1 MTTGKMRFIRNLH
14 GITKKTLEVLEI
26 LAVLPEFI
34 IVEYEGQSVI
44 KLDSNCN
51 EYPQL
56 YQMLLV
62 WQMNGG
68 RYYYIPEK
76 QLYERRENMTTGERI
91 MHIRNER
98 GISQKQLS
106 EMCGLSEPA
115 IRNYELANRKPSALI
130 LDKIA
135 AALAVTAAE
144 LVLPELL
151 DELEKAGLEITIHD
165 DEPVICVKGDNPQL
179 EKLLKEYAASK

>member
-1 MTTGKMRFIRNLH
+1 
-14 GITKKTLEVLEI
+14 
-26 LAVLPEFI
+26 
-34 IVEYEGQSVI
+34 
-44 KLDSNCN
+44 
-51 EYPQL
+51 
-56 YQMLLV
+56 
-62 WQMNGG
+62 
-68 RYYYIPEK
+68 
-76 QLYERRENMTTGERI
+76 MTTGERI
-91 MHIRNER
+91 RHIRNER

-115 IRNYELANRKPSALI
+115 IRNYELGNRKPSEQI

-135 AALAVTAAE
+135 ASLAVTAAE

-165 DEPVICVKGDNPQL
+165 YEPVICVKGDNPQL

>member
-1 MTTGKMRFIRNLH
+1 MTIGKIRFIRNLH
-14 GITKKTLEVLEI
+14 GITKKALETLET

-34 IVEYEGQSVI
+34 IVEHDEQPVI
-44 KLDSNCN
+44 KLNPNCN
-51 EYPQL
+51 QYPQL

-62 WQMNGG
+62 WRMNDD

-91 MHIRNER
+91 RHIRNER
-98 GISQKQLS
+98 GFSQKQLS
-106 EMCGLSEPA
+106 EMCRLSEPA
-115 IRNYELANRKPSALI
+115 IRNYELGNRKPSAQI

-144 LVLPELL
+144 LVLPELF